1 MSDLYD
7 AILNGNAKLAS
18 EATRRALDSGTSAM
32 ELVEVGKRF
41 ENAQTPT
48 PVENIIATVDAARE
62 FSGVA
67 EHV

>member
-7 AILNGNAKLAS
+7 AILNGNAKLAA
-18 EATRRALDSGTSAM
+18 EATRRARDSGTSAM

-41 ENAQTPT
+41 ENAQTRT
-48 PVENIIATVDAARE
+48 PVENIVAMVDAARE